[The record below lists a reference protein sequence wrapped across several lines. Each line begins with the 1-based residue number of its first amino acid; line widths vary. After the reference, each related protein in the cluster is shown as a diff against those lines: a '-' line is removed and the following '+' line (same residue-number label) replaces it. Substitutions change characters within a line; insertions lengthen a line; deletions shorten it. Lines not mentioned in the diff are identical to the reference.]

1 MRYTRTS
8 FGWFIYNTWASMIIF
23 CISLLRNQGSP
34 CLLKCSLAYIFRGL
48 PINMQYA
55 RRVCGKIVSS
65 YRNFLCTAGK
75 MGSETLIMLTL
86 PAKRIDSLRKH
97 YTGFLLVTRKR
108 CYGENW
114 ESIFCSKR
122 LNDEVPAIFSNL
134 EPGAQPKLE
143 HAYKYFRSKW
153 RIRIAHFSP
162 RTTRLEMN
170 DRGEILRS

>member
-8 FGWFIYNTWASMIIF
+8 FGWFIYNIWASMIF
-23 CISLLRNQGSP
+23 FLHFTVEKTRLP

-48 PINMQYA
+48 PINMQYVK
-55 RRVCGKIVSS
+55 RVCGKIVSS

-75 MGSETLIMLTL
+75 MGSETFIMLTL
-86 PAKRIDSLRKH
+86 PAKMIDSLRKH
-97 YTGFLLVTRKR
+97 YTSFLLVTRKR

-114 ESIFCSKR
+114 ESIFSSKR
-122 LNDEVPAIFSNL
+122 LNDEAPAIFSNL

-143 HAYKYFRSKW
+143 HAYKFFRSKW

-162 RTTRLEMN
+162 RTTRLETN